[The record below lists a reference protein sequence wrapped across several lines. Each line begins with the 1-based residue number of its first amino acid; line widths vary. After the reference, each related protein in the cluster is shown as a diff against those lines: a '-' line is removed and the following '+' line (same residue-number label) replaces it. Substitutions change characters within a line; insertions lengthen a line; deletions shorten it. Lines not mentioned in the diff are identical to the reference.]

1 MSEDLIVVE
10 RFWVQRN
17 CELLLPILDICSK
30 TFVKIIPQ
38 SLSGVEFRVKLN
50 KGSCGSNIN

>member
-17 CELLLPILDICSK
+17 CELLLPILDIY
-30 TFVKIIPQ
+30 VKDRQQFLQRFCCIYAAKP
-38 SLSGVEFRVKLN
+38 L
-50 KGSCGSNIN
+50 